1 MKSSIHPPSR
11 DHALNTYRASNP
23 FSPKRSPDWAPITAS
38 QMQYMDARGIIPM
51 KPPVPPRSLTAPVAY
66 QNKPHNALGAKGNV
80 HKKAPP
86 VPPKPNSLGS
96 DQNSTI
102 HNRSQNGDATFSG
115 PTTRQSRRS
124 SLTSGLLDDN
134 VSEEISWKPLVPQ

>member
-23 FSPKRSPDWAPITAS
+23 FSPKGSPDWAPIAAS

-51 KPPVPPRSLTAPVAY
+51 KPPVPPRSSTAPVAY

-102 HNRSQNGDATFSG
+102 HNRSQNGDATLSG
-115 PTTRQSRRS
+115 PTTRQSRRP

-134 VSEEISWKPLVPQ
+134 VNEEISWKPLVPQ